1 MASQIPQALTTS
13 RLTLTL
19 FSRSNPAHYECML
32 SCLNNPTAHTRM
44 GDYGIR
50 TKEQLFALHDA
61 TQLTYPSAF
70 PFDMIYIIAPT
81 SQPSDLAGAVTL
93 AQRSSEL
100 YPDIG
105 WALKEEFMG
114 KGYATE
120 AAMEFLRVLREEIGV
135 KDVCTWPDEN
145 NKQSNRV
152 AQKLGFVE
160 GGTAR
165 ISDEGGKEVVVWIL
179 PGMKGVGRGDLTVSF
194 WGEGGEKSCEAS

>member
-1 MASQIPQALTTS
+1 MESKVPKTLTTP

-61 TQLTYPSAF
+61 TQLTFPNAF
-70 PFDMIYIIAPT
+70 PFDMVYIISPT
-81 SQPSDLAGAVTL
+81 SNRSDLAGAVTL
-93 AQRSSEL
+93 GQRSREL
-100 YPDIG
+100 YPDLG

-120 AAMEFLRVLREEIGV
+120 AAREFLRALREEIGV
-135 KDVCTWPDEN
+135 RDVCTWPDQKN
-145 NKQSNRV
+145 AQSNRV

-160 GGTAR
+160 GGTVR
-165 ISDEGGKEVVVWIL
+165 VSDEGGKEVVVWIL
-179 PGMKGVGRGDLTVSF
+179 PEMKGVGKGELEISF
-194 WGEGGEKSCEAS
+194 WGEGGAN